1 MSTSTIADQAQTH
14 LANTARRLYDAE
26 VALHIARQSNVDAW
40 IRAAGDQ
47 LHEAVLAHSTAMLA
61 KPLRSPAE

>member
-26 VALHIARQSNVDAW
+26 VALHIARQSRVDAW

-47 LHEAVLAHSTAMLA
+47 LHVAVLAHSAAMLA
-61 KPLRSPAE
+61 EPQRSPYE